1 MLDRQGTASIYG
13 RKRWTEIVTPPRL
26 LKAPG
31 VMGFPVISIVRFALR
46 FRGPRSRIFLTRQPL
61 DGRIQLRAL
70 AFAPTETIGE
80 RERRTKKVAV
90 RSRWHVK

>member
-13 RKRWTEIVTPPRL
+13 RKRCTEIVTPPRL

-46 FRGPRSRIFLTRQPL
+46 FRGP
-61 DGRIQLRAL
+61 
-70 AFAPTETIGE
+70 
-80 RERRTKKVAV
+80 
-90 RSRWHVK
+90 